1 MGRDSFTP
9 AISAGW
15 TGGAVAALGIG
26 AAILSG
32 AGAAAADTSSGSGS
46 SPSAHS
52 APRDSAGPVKAR
64 SARPAK
70 AAAPGNP
77 STRSA
82 ATPAGAAASSPTL
95 RAGVLTTTTPA
106 TPSSA
111 GATTAKPDV
120 PVTSPLPNPM
130 AMVSAAVN
138 AFFKQ
143 VQTSLSAAATTA
155 AGSTGTAAPRTGPG
169 TWGAP
174 TRTTY
179 FTDASVLSGWSVYTG
194 THPEGTRTPTA
205 LSFANGIMTITGDA
219 QGNDEGI
226 AWMPGQKYGGWEV
239 RLRVPA
245 GATNYDPVLLL
256 WPDAENW
263 PKGGEV
269 DFMEMWNDP
278 ARQTVN
284 SVLHY
289 GPSNKQVGTSLAV
302 DATQWHTYAVKWTST
317 QITTY
322 VDGVPL
328 FTSTNKSQFPP
339 GAMHLCIQL
348 DTMGPD
354 IAAGAT
360 MEVAWAKQYSLA
372 AVT

>member
-1 MGRDSFTP
+1 M
-9 AISAGW
+9 
-15 TGGAVAALGIG
+15 
-26 AAILSG
+26 
-32 AGAAAADTSSGSGS
+32 
-46 SPSAHS
+46 
-52 APRDSAGPVKAR
+52 K
-64 SARPAK
+64 
-70 AAAPGNP
+70 
-77 STRSA
+77 
-82 ATPAGAAASSPTL
+82 
-95 RAGVLTTTTPA
+95 
-106 TPSSA
+106 
-111 GATTAKPDV
+111 
-120 PVTSPLPNPM
+120 SPLPNPM
-130 AMVSAAVN
+130 AMVTAAVN

-143 VQTSLSAAATTA
+143 VQTSFTAAARTA
-155 AGSTGTAAPRTGPG
+155 APSTGTAAPRTGPA

-174 TRTTY
+174 TRTVN
-179 FTDASVLSGWSVYTG
+179 FTGASVLSQFVVYTG
-194 THPEGTRTPTA
+194 TYPEGTRTPSA
-205 LSFANGIMTITGDA
+205 LSFSNGTMTITGDA

-226 AWMPGQKYGGWEV
+226 AWTPGQKYGGWEV

-245 GATNYDPVLLL
+245 GAANYDPVLLL

-269 DFMEMWNDP
+269 DFMEMWDDP
-278 ARQTVN
+278 TRQTVH

-289 GPSNKQVGTSLAV
+289 GPSNKQISASVAV

>member
-1 MGRDSFTP
+1 MELNSCERCTWP
-9 AISAGW
+9 ATSSLAVRAGW
-15 TGGAVAALGIG
+15 TGGVVAALGIG
-26 AAILSG
+26 AALISG
-32 AGAAAADTSSGSGS
+32 AGVAAADSSSGSA
-46 SPSAHS
+46 SPSSAHS
-52 APRDSAGPVKAR
+52 AKGTSAGPAAGAH
-64 SARPAK
+64 SARAPRP
-70 AAAPGNP
+70 AAAATSSRNTTASP
-77 STRSA
+77 A
-82 ATPAGAAASSPTL
+82 ATQPRKTVAQTLSAKPAAVVS
-95 RAGVLTTTTPA
+95 
-106 TPSSA
+106 
-111 GATTAKPDV
+111 TTARAPEVSKV
-120 PVTSPLPNPM
+120 ALPNPI
-130 AMVSAAVN
+130 AMVTAALN
-138 AFFKQ
+138 SFFRQ
-143 VQTSLSAAATTA
+143 VQSALSAAGLKATV
-155 AGSTGTAAPRTGPG
+155 PRSGPS
-169 TWGAP
+169 TWGTP
-174 TRTTY
+174 TRTVN
-179 FTDASVLSGWSVYTG
+179 FTDASVLSQFVVYTG
-194 THPEGTRTPTA
+194 THPEGTRLPQM
-205 LSFANGIMTITGDA
+205 LSFSNGTMTITGDA

-226 AWMPGQKYGGWEV
+226 AWTPGQKYGGWEV
-239 RLRVPA
+239 RLRVAP
-245 GATNYDPVLLL
+245 GAANYDPVLLL

-289 GPSNKQVGTSLAV
+289 GPSNKQIVASTAV

-354 IAAGAT
+354 IAAGGQ